1 MKVTETRAIDEITQ
15 NNYGAS
21 TTVAL
26 DEKME
31 INYRRL
37 LAKFNRHRDLNDI
50 KPSEARGHI
59 IGELNTAVNNC
70 LDLEITSLGD
80 IESNQGTIYFRK
92 SDQSTEFEY
101 NVLSSGEKEVLDIL
115 LDLYLRQEGYSDTIF
130 LIDEP
135 ELHISTAIQRRL
147 LVEVDKLVGKHCQI
161 WVATH
166 SIGFLRA
173 LQDDVKDC
181 QVIAFDPSADFATSH
196 HVLTP
201 IQKNRFQWQKI
212 FQTALDD
219 LTGLLGSRRII
230 YCEGKA
236 ESRDGVERGLD
247 AQVYNNIFSETEV
260 DTLFVSS
267 GGNTEPEQRSII
279 ALSILRK
286 AFVDLE
292 ILVLSD
298 RDVES
303 GRTTTEVDRQVHL
316 KGSGNRRMPKRR
328 EIENYLYDEEVLKKY
343 AERNALEFDEE
354 GYRREVGNILDDNV
368 KDMTGNIKRLCGETR
383 SVGQNR
389 FKIELS
395 KCITR
400 DMDLFQEL
408 RDCIF
413 YQR

>member
-1 MKVTETRAIDEITQ
+1 MKITSVQLKNGYKRFHDLTIDLGSSPSRFVALVGPNGCGKSSVLDGLLYLQSAYDAIGGTGQMDANYHSLQKLATYDQQNVVVNFTSGTFEDVFSSKRAEGKQRTIFSFRSPYRYNSDIKVTETRAIDEITQ

-37 LAKFNRHRDLNDI
+37 LAKFNRYRDLNDI

-59 IGELNTAVNNC
+59 IGELNTAVSNC
-70 LDLEITSLGD
+70 LDLEISSLGD

-115 LDLYLRQEGYSDTIF
+115 LDLYLRQEDYSDTIF

-201 IQKNRFQWQKI
+201 IQKTVSNGRKYSKLHW
-212 FQTALDD
+212 
-219 LTGLLGSRRII
+219 RI
-230 YCEGKA
+230 
-236 ESRDGVERGLD
+236 
-247 AQVYNNIFSETEV
+247 
-260 DTLFVSS
+260 
-267 GGNTEPEQRSII
+267 
-279 ALSILRK
+279 
-286 AFVDLE
+286 
-292 ILVLSD
+292 
-298 RDVES
+298 
-303 GRTTTEVDRQVHL
+303 
-316 KGSGNRRMPKRR
+316 
-328 EIENYLYDEEVLKKY
+328 
-343 AERNALEFDEE
+343 
-354 GYRREVGNILDDNV
+354 
-368 KDMTGNIKRLCGETR
+368 
-383 SVGQNR
+383 
-389 FKIELS
+389 
-395 KCITR
+395 
-400 DMDLFQEL
+400 
-408 RDCIF
+408 
-413 YQR
+413 